1 MTLGNTDKENSPDKY
16 VYDDIFR
23 NHKKGSVPILY
34 YQVSHAPNFSKINP
48 TDGCFRSNKWC
59 NNSHGRWIGEKT

>member
-48 TDGCFRSNKWC
+48 TDGCFRSNK
-59 NNSHGRWIGEKT
+59 